1 MQTIPTTFD
10 FPQPKVNPTTINKSI
25 YQKILNKM
33 KSTDKKTFF
42 LISNPKHDPKIKLI
56 SKINLFEPV
65 ELELRHQIL
74 KSEIVVCIL
83 KR

>member
-25 YQKILNKM
+25 YQKNKANRQ
-33 KSTDKKTFF
+33 KTFF

-74 KSEIVVCIL
+74 KSEIVVYIL